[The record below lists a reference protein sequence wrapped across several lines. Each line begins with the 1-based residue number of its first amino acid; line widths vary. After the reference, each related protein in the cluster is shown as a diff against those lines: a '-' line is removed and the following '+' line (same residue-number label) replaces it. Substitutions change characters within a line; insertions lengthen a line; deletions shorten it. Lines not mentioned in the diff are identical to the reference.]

1 MLLLLVVYWF
11 RMLVYVLGNLHDGMS
26 YPGSNSLSLQPTAA
40 PVTVPPANTHLSQH
54 SSQYLQGNSVSVGH
68 PSTFHLATHVPVT
81 STQAI
86 QIQTH
91 PQGPTP
97 SSTPPAVPNDSKG
110 SHQYPQRKLM
120 LSYFEY
126 MLMCCSVFLPPS
138 I

>member
-1 MLLLLVVYWF
+1 
-11 RMLVYVLGNLHDGMS
+11 MLVYVLGNLHDGMS

-40 PVTVPPANTHLSQH
+40 PVTVQPANTHLSQH

-91 PQGPTP
+91 SQGPTP

-120 LSYFEY
+120 LSYSEY